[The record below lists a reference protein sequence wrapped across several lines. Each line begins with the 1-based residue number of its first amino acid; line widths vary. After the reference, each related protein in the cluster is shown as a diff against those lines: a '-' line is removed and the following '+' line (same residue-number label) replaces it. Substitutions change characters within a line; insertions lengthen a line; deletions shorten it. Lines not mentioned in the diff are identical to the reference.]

1 MPDLRYSVWKLAAHT
16 AAKEQDFF
24 GYNRD
29 WEQLCYA
36 LSELN
41 LEKGGTGRDGLSM
54 DMSSFDFL
62 SSLGHSNCSLWHI
75 YTLRLARPISRSSI
89 CRFACLARF
98 CPLLVTALGCF
109 LNGRFQDSGSMFVQT
124 RRKRREHS
132 CLSIRPYILTWLN
145 DLKKEDLLVE
155 LLGGNTFFSFLRSF
169 EVIKSSSTWHMKRY
183 VRHTYVGSEMK
194 RHLCSDVRT
203 AWCGK

>member
-62 SSLGHSNCSLWHI
+62 SSLGHSNCSL
-75 YTLRLARPISRSSI
+75 
-89 CRFACLARF
+89 
-98 CPLLVTALGCF
+98 
-109 LNGRFQDSGSMFVQT
+109 
-124 RRKRREHS
+124 
-132 CLSIRPYILTWLN
+132 
-145 DLKKEDLLVE
+145 
-155 LLGGNTFFSFLRSF
+155 
-169 EVIKSSSTWHMKRY
+169 
-183 VRHTYVGSEMK
+183 
-194 RHLCSDVRT
+194 
-203 AWCGK
+203 